1 MLKISKTEP
10 LYFTHAKSKVR
21 EPNIKGAW
29 GDNNIALIREQL
41 RDDILNNEQNGLC
54 VYCEKKIL
62 SCAKKSNIDHFET
75 RNLVPEKT
83 LDYQNLFVSC
93 NTRGRC
99 SNFKDSRKSPLKYKA
114 DYENIVYPLKEGSDA
129 FFDYL
134 TSGEIT
140 PLSDKEA
147 FTVEVFNL
155 NQQSLR
161 DERKLLADTLM
172 CCGGLS
178 LEEIFEAFGYEFQSF
193 IQSLYPKL
201 ENI

>member
-1 MLKISKTEP
+1 MLKISKREP
-10 LYFTHAKSKVR
+10 LYFRQAKSKVK

-29 GDNNIALIREQL
+29 SDNSIASIREQL

-54 VYCEKKIL
+54 VYCEKEI
-62 SCAKKSNIDHFET
+62 SSDAKTSNIDHFET

-93 NTRGRC
+93 NTNGRC
-99 SNFKDSRKSPLKYKA
+99 SDFKDSHKSPLKHKT
-114 DYENIVYPLKEGSDA
+114 DYENIVHPSKEGSDA

-134 TSGEIT
+134 ASGEIT
-140 PLSDKEA
+140 PLSDKER

-161 DERKLLADTLM
+161 DERKQLADTLM

-178 LEEIFEAFGYEFQSF
+178 PEEIFEVFGYEFQSF

-201 ENI
+201 EHI